1 MRRATPN
8 FKVERRRSRI
18 STQERKTSDM
28 IDPPSPDD
36 TPNMDVHADM
46 DSIRRAEDVLFS
58 KVSPIALRTLS
69 DQSRAKLDTS
79 FHPEE
84 QPAPKVGR
92 ILPSLTTADLS
103 EPHQIERIKK
113 RQFNALSSKIEEPV
127 AEERTSKHF
136 DALETRQPEGKAE
149 IEAEATAAPTP
160 PDDEHVHTVADLPGL
175 MGIKT
180 FDPDADK
187 EWQEA
192 APAEQ
197 PAPKKPQTLA
207 EIAAQLAPRV
217 KSTPEQIAARRAQR
231 QQRIAATATA
241 TEEVEVEAQPEAQV
255 DLEALLANQPP
266 IHDRARRLLYNNWMR
281 QHLKKDA
288 RDYPDLAP
296 RMLRP
301 GEQWKQRLPIR
312 LW

>member
-136 DALETRQPEGKAE
+136 DALETRQPEAE
-149 IEAEATAAPTP
+149 PEVEAEAATVP
-160 PDDEHVHTVADLPGL
+160 PKPADDERVLTNADLPGL

-180 FDPDADK
+180 FDPDEKKAADQ
-187 EWQEA
+187 EWQDA
-192 APAEQ
+192 APKEE
-197 PAPKKPQTLA
+197 PKKPLTLA
-207 EIAAQLAPRV
+207 EIASQLSPRV
-217 KSTPEQIAARRAQR
+217 KSTPAQIEARLAERR
-231 QQRIAATATA
+231 QRIAAAK
-241 TEEVEVEAQPEAQV
+241 VEVTQPEPEQV
-255 DLEALLANQPP
+255 NIEAILADQPP
-266 IHDRARRLLYNNWMR
+266 IHDRAQRLLYNNWMR
-281 QHLKKDA
+281 HVLKKDVQS
-288 RDYPDLAP
+288 YPDQAV
-296 RMLRP
+296 RILRP
-301 GEQWKQRLPIR
+301 GERWKQRLPLS

>member
-18 STQERKTSDM
+18 STQERRTDL

-36 TPNMDVHADM
+36 TPDMDVHADM

-84 QPAPKVGR
+84 QPAPRVGR
-92 ILPSLTTADLS
+92 ILPSLTTPNLDDPQVSDRA
-103 EPHQIERIKK
+103 KK
-113 RQFNALSSKIEEPV
+113 RQFNALSPRSDEPV
-127 AEERTSKHF
+127 AEERATNKHF
-136 DALETRQPEGKAE
+136 DALETRQPEAKPE
-149 IEAEATAAPTP
+149 IEAEVSTEAPKP
-160 PDDEHVHTVADLPGL
+160 ADDERVYTQADLGSL
-175 MGIKT
+175 MKIKT
-180 FDPDADK
+180 FDPATTDE

-192 APAEQ
+192 APAE
-197 PAPKKPQTLA
+197 PEPKKPQTLA

-217 KSTPEQIAARRAQR
+217 KSTPEQIAARRAER
-231 QQRIAATATA
+231 QQRIAEAKV
-241 TEEVEVEAQPEAQV
+241 EQEVEVQEEPQV
-255 DLEALLANQPP
+255 NLEALLANQPP

-281 QHLKKDA
+281 HHLKKDA
-288 RDYPDLAP
+288 LAYPDLAN
-296 RMLRP
+296 RILRP

>member
-36 TPNMDVHADM
+36 TPNVDVHADM

-92 ILPSLTTADLS
+92 ILPSLTTADLN
-103 EPHQIERIKK
+103 EPHQVERIKK
-113 RQFNALSSKIEEPV
+113 RQYNALSTKNEEHP
-127 AEERTSKHF
+127 ADERQPRLF
-136 DALETRQPEGKAE
+136 DALENRQPEAE
-149 IEAEATAAPTP
+149 PEVEAEAATVP
-160 PDDEHVHTVADLPGL
+160 PKPADDERVLTNADLPGL

-180 FDPDADK
+180 FDPDEKKAADQ
-187 EWQEA
+187 EWQDA
-192 APAEQ
+192 APKEE
-197 PAPKKPQTLA
+197 PKKPLTLA
-207 EIAAQLAPRV
+207 EIASQLAPRV
-217 KSTPEQIAARRAQR
+217 KSTPAQIEARLAERR
-231 QQRIAATATA
+231 QRIAAAKAETQP
-241 TEEVEVEAQPEAQV
+241 QPEPQV
-255 DLEALLANQPP
+255 NLEALMADQPP
-266 IHDRARRLLYNNWMR
+266 IHDRAQRLLYNNWMR
-281 QHLKKDA
+281 HNLKKDA
-288 RDYPDLAP
+288 LAYPDLAT
-296 RMLRP
+296 RILRP
-301 GEQWKQRLPIR
+301 GERWKQRLPFT

>member
-36 TPNMDVHADM
+36 TPNVDVHADM

-92 ILPSLTTADLS
+92 ILPSLTTADLN
-103 EPHQIERIKK
+103 EPHQVERIKK
-113 RQFNALSSKIEEPV
+113 RQYNALSTKNEEHP
-127 AEERTSKHF
+127 ADERQPRLF
-136 DALETRQPEGKAE
+136 DALENRQPEAE
-149 IEAEATAAPTP
+149 PEVEAEAATVP
-160 PDDEHVHTVADLPGL
+160 PKPADDERVLTNADLPGL

-180 FDPDADK
+180 FDPDEKKAADQ
-187 EWQEA
+187 EWQDA
-192 APAEQ
+192 APKEE
-197 PAPKKPQTLA
+197 PKKPLTLA
-207 EIAAQLAPRV
+207 EIASQLAPRV
-217 KSTPEQIAARRAQR
+217 KSTPAQIEARLAERR
-231 QQRIAATATA
+231 QRIAAAKAETQP
-241 TEEVEVEAQPEAQV
+241 QPEPQV
-255 DLEALLANQPP
+255 NLEAIMADQPP
-266 IHDRARRLLYNNWMR
+266 IHDRAQRLLYNNWMR
-281 QHLKKDA
+281 HNLKKDA
-288 RDYPDLAP
+288 LAYPDLAT
-296 RMLRP
+296 RILRP
-301 GEQWKQRLPIR
+301 GERWKQRLPFT

>member
-36 TPNMDVHADM
+36 TPNVDVHADM

-92 ILPSLTTADLS
+92 ILPSLTTADLN
-103 EPHQIERIKK
+103 EPHQVERIKK
-113 RQFNALSSKIEEPV
+113 RQFNALSTKNEEHP
-127 AEERTSKHF
+127 ADERPPRLF
-136 DALETRQPEGKAE
+136 DALETRQPEAE
-149 IEAEATAAPTP
+149 PEVEAEAATVP
-160 PDDEHVHTVADLPGL
+160 PKPADDERVLTNADLPGL

-180 FDPDADK
+180 FDPDEKKAADQ
-187 EWQEA
+187 EWQDA
-192 APAEQ
+192 APKEE
-197 PAPKKPQTLA
+197 PKKPLTLA
-207 EIAAQLAPRV
+207 EIASQLAPRV
-217 KSTPEQIAARRAQR
+217 KSTPAQIEARLAERR
-231 QQRIAATATA
+231 QRIAAAKA
-241 TEEVEVEAQPEAQV
+241 EAQPQPEAQV
-255 DLEALLANQPP
+255 NLEAIMADQPP
-266 IHDRARRLLYNNWMR
+266 IHDRAQRLLYNNWMR
-281 QHLKKDA
+281 HNLKKDA
-288 RDYPDLAP
+288 LAYPDLAT
-296 RMLRP
+296 RILRP
-301 GEQWKQRLPIR
+301 GERWKQRLPFT